1 LGTVSS
7 KEEFDKMLAEYGW
20 NEEERAAVKQKEKEK
35 KAKKR
40 KEKQYLAMMSYTASI
55 RAARQHLGFGMKA
68 CPTEEIP
75 GEEVSFD
82 REKPILVAID
92 VEAWEKDQNL
102 VTEIGIATLDTAKI
116 PPASELP
123 TLSMA
128 DLDLDNFDTL
138 PKTRA
143 SAVCELIQCR
153 HLRIQD
159 NKSFRNG
166 LWVADAADKFD
177 FGESE
182 WVRLADVPAI
192 LGSALR
198 FYDENGAKRKIIIVG
213 HDVKQDFSYLR
224 ITGYDLWNI
233 KDLEVIDTTS
243 MHKAVYDH
251 HESKGLSKVLMDM
264 GVIHFN
270 LHNAGK
276 YCTRNLC
283 LGTNN
288 ETTGNDA
295 AYSLQAFIHLAD
307 RGVPKRV
314 HSDPADAETAKES
327 HVEPQA
333 PPPQPEV
340 FDYEDL
346 IESGCIKYM
355 DPEQNQL
362 GPRPP
367 REKKKGNRNK
377 RGRGGSRQQ
386 GNQNPPAP
394 DTAPVADDGWW

>member
-1 LGTVSS
+1 LGPVSS
-7 KEEFDKMLAEYGW
+7 KEEFDKMVAEHGLDD
-20 NEEERAAVKQKEKEK
+20 EERAAQKKKEKER
-35 KAKKR
+35 KAKKK
-40 KEKQYLAMMSYTASI
+40 KEKQYLAMMSYTASV
-55 RAARQHLGFGMKA
+55 RVARQHLGFGMKA
-68 CPTEEIP
+68 CPTAEVP

-92 VEAWEKDQNL
+92 VEAWEKDQNR

-116 PPASELP
+116 PPVSELP

-128 DLDLDNFDTL
+128 HLDLDNLPDTM

-143 SAVCELIQCR
+143 SAICDLIQCR

-198 FYDENGAKRKIIIVG
+198 FYDENGVKRKIIIVG

-224 ITGYDLWNI
+224 ITGYDVWNI

-243 MHKAVYDH
+243 MHKAVFDI
-251 HESKGLSKVLMDM
+251 HEARGLSKVLMDM
-264 GVIHFN
+264 GVIFWN
-270 LHNAGK
+270 LHNAGR
-276 YCTRNLC
+276 YCIRNLR
-283 LGTNN
+283 LSTNN
-288 ETTGNDA
+288 DTTGNDA
-295 AYSLQAFIHLAD
+295 AYTLQAFVHLAD
-307 RGVPKRV
+307 RGVPARV
-314 HSDPADAETAKES
+314 HSSDPADTETINES
-327 HVEPQA
+327 PVQPPA
-333 PPPQPEV
+333 PPLQAEDY
-340 FDYEDL
+340 DYEDL
-346 IESGCIKYM
+346 IASGCIKYM
-355 DPEQNQL
+355 NPGQNQL

-367 REKKKGNRNK
+367 KGKKGNRNR
-377 RGRGGSRQQ
+377 RGKGSTQQ
-386 GNQNPPAP
+386 GNQNRTVP
-394 DTAPVADDGWW
+394 DTAPVDDGW